1 MKPMNTLP
9 TFHFPADL
17 SPSPTMRAAFDEAG
31 AIILKGFATPE
42 ECAALKRRAYDLID
56 DFDIDAHRTVFSTTT
71 QRHAEDEYFLNSGG
85 NISFFLE
92 EEACGADG
100 ELKRPKRESINKI
113 GHALHDL
120 DPVFAAFSHSR
131 KMEAA
136 ARGIGFVDPLLL
148 QSMVIMKPP
157 GIGGEVTCHQD
168 STFLYTEPETCVGFW
183 LAIDEATEENGC
195 MEFIPG
201 EHKGPLRRLFRR
213 KEGGGTEMVE
223 LSDDPYPEERRVAA
237 PAKIG
242 DLVIFSGRAPHMSRA
257 NRSAKPRMAYTLHMI
272 ERAAHYPA
280 FNWLQRPKERP
291 PGGF

>member
-1 MKPMNTLP
+1 
-9 TFHFPADL
+9 
-17 SPSPTMRAAFDEAG
+17 MRAAFDKAG
-31 AIILKGFATPE
+31 VITLRGFATPE
-42 ECAALKRRAYDLID
+42 ECAALKQRAFKLID
-56 DFDIDAHRTVFSTTT
+56 DFDIDAHRTVFSTTS
-71 QRHAEDEYFLNSGG
+71 QAHAEDDYFLNSGG

-92 EEACGADG
+92 EEAFGADG
-100 ELKRPKRESINKI
+100 RLKRSKRKSVNKI

-120 DPVFAAFSHSR
+120 DPMFSAFSHSK

-136 ARGIGFVDPLLL
+136 ARGIGFEKPLLL

-183 LAIDEATEENGC
+183 VAFDEATLENGC

-213 KEGGGTEMVE
+213 KSGGTEMA
-223 LSDDPYPEERRVAA
+223 LLTDDPYPEDKRVAA
-237 PAKIG
+237 PAAIG

-272 ERAAHYPA
+272 EASAHYPA
-280 FNWLQRPKERP
+280 FNWLQRPAGMP
-291 PGGF
+291 LTGF